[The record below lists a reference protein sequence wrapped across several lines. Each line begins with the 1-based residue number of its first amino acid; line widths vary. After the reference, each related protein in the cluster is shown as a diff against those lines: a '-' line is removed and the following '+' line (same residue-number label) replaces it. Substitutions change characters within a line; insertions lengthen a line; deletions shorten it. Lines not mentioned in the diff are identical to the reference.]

1 MKSESEN
8 IIRLLFSGDRDNR
21 KLGLLLYKSTNIKG
35 VQKEVNQ
42 YVGEIQKHYDMIL
55 LQVYPDF
62 KKFNRVS
69 IEYIINN
76 SQYYLDD
83 YNLYKKRG
91 EHKTVVFES
100 GDIPRLYSF

>member
-8 IIRLLFSGDRDNR
+8 IIRLLFSEDRDNR
-21 KLGLLLYKSTNIKG
+21 TLGLLLYKSTNIKG

-42 YVGEIQKHYDMIL
+42 YVGEMQNHYDMIF
-55 LQVYPDF
+55 LQVYPLY
-62 KKFNRVS
+62 KKINRVS

-83 YNLYKKRG
+83 YNLYKKRDKH
-91 EHKTVVFES
+91 EMVVFE
-100 GDIPRLYSF
+100 DYDTPRLYSF